1 MKKQQDLLAAK
12 LAQEEQQRQEIID
25 IIKTTGKKKKP
36 KTADDILTMIRSKN
50 GEVGNQTA
58 FSNAINDLTTMIDQI
73 VFNQQLYNYE
83 DYQDIAWHLDMLRNR
98 LDWLL
103 ERRQEVE
110 AAL

>member
-25 IIKTTGKKKKP
+25 IIKAPRKKKP

-50 GEVGNQTA
+50 GNVGNQTA
-58 FSNAINDLTTMIDQI
+58 FSNVINDLTTMIDQI
-73 VFNQQLYNYE
+73 VFNQPLYNYE

-98 LDWLL
+98 LDWLM
-103 ERRQEVE
+103 ERRNEE
-110 AAL
+110 TGL